1 MGRKK
6 AYVDSPSFIIF
17 NETTISCNLCH
28 KRTQN
33 KNFKKEKETSGA
45 NMLYIYLCGHDCY
58 GLFEENRAA
67 SLDSDSNA
75 VEFKVL

>member
-1 MGRKK
+1 MWIALVLLFSMKQRYR
-6 AYVDSPSFIIF
+6 ATFA
-17 NETTISCNLCH
+17 H
-28 KRTQN
+28 KRMQN

-45 NMLYIYLCGHDCY
+45 NMLYIYLCSHDCY
-58 GLFEENRAA
+58 RLFEENRAA